1 MSTSSIPSASVATA
15 DITSN
20 GSTIPDDV
28 QVHSIHIRQEVNRVA
43 SATIE
48 ILDGDAAEEGFSVS
62 ASDTFVPGAEI
73 NISLGYDGDNKS
85 VFTGIVTQQS
95 LQVNPGV
102 GPLLLVECRDKAIKM
117 TVGRKNT
124 AYQNKTDS
132 DLLSSLISDAGL
144 SADVTSTSAT
154 LPEIVQYY
162 SSDWDFMLARAEVN
176 AMVVSTLSGKVS
188 VFSPTADTSSVLT
201 VTYGDN
207 LYHVNLHL
215 NAVTQLKEVK
225 SSAWDP
231 KNQEVISATASNSV
245 AGPGNLS
252 SSKLADVVGLT
263 DFELQTTAQVSND
276 SLTQWAK
283 GQMLKSEL
291 SKIQGDIRFQ
301 GDAAVTVGKYITIDG
316 MGTRFDGDHFVSGV
330 EHDFSDG
337 NWFTTTDVGLSP
349 NWFVQENEVMAP
361 AAAGL
366 LPSIDGLFNATV
378 KQIDQDPDN
387 AYRILVTLPLYN
399 DQSDGVWARLAN
411 FYASSGFG
419 AFFLPEVGDEVIVG
433 FLNQDPRF
441 PVILGSMY
449 SENRKPYSELTP
461 DSDNSKK
468 AIVTKSELRIV
479 FDDKDKVLTI
489 TTPNSN
495 VMVFSDQDEK
505 ITITDQNENS
515 ITMSS
520 SGIDL
525 KSPKT
530 ITVQADEQVNIK
542 GETGVNIQAASGDV
556 SIKGMNVNAEADV
569 AFSAK
574 GSATAELQASG
585 ELTIKGAMVMIN

>member
-1 MSTSSIPSASVATA
+1 MSTSSIPSSSVATA
-15 DITSN
+15 EITSN
-20 GSTIPDDV
+20 GSAIPDDV
-28 QVHSIHIRQEVNRVA
+28 QVHSICVQQDINRVA
-43 SATIE
+43 SATLE
-48 ILDGDAAEEGFSVS
+48 ILDGNAAEESFTVS
-62 ASDTFVPGAEI
+62 ASDTFVPGAAIEI
-73 NISLGYDGDNKS
+73 NLGYDGNNSS
-85 VFTGIVTQQS
+85 VFSGIVTKQS

-132 DLLSSLISDAGL
+132 DLLSSLISNAGL
-144 SADVTSTSAT
+144 SADVSSTSAE

-162 SSDWDFMLARAEVN
+162 SSDWDFMLSRAEVN
-176 AMVVSTLSGKVS
+176 GMVVSTISGKVS

-201 VTYGDN
+201 VTYGEN
-207 LYHVNLHL
+207 LYHVNLDL
-215 NAVTQLKEVK
+215 NAVTQIKEVK

-231 KNQEVISATASNSV
+231 KNQELISATASNDVS
-245 AGPGNLS
+245 GPGNLS
-252 SSKLADVVGLT
+252 SSKLADVVGLS

-276 SLTQWAK
+276 NLTQWAK

-291 SKIQGDIRFQ
+291 SKIRGDIRFQ
-301 GDAAVTVGKYITIDG
+301 GDAAITVGKYLTIEG
-316 MGTRFDGDHFVSGV
+316 MGARFDGDHFVSGI
-330 EHDFSDG
+330 EHDFSEG
-337 NWFTTTDVGLSP
+337 NWFTTAEVGLSP
-349 NWFVQENEVMAP
+349 NWFVQEHEVMAP
-361 AAAGL
+361 SAAGL
-366 LPSIDGLFNATV
+366 LPGIDGLFNATV

-387 AYRILVTLPLYN
+387 AYRILVTLPLFN
-399 DQSDGVWARLAN
+399 DQSDGVWARLTN
-411 FYASSGFG
+411 FYSSSGCG
-419 AFFLPEVGDEVIVG
+419 AFFLPEIGDEVIVG

-449 SENRKPYSELTP
+449 SENRKPFSELTP
-461 DSDNSKK
+461 DSENSKK
-468 AIVTKSELRIV
+468 AIVTKSELRVV
-479 FDDKDKVLTI
+479 FDDKDKILTI

-505 ITITDQNENS
+505 ITITDQNDNN

-520 SGIDL
+520 SGIDV

-530 ITVQADEQVNIK
+530 INIQADEQVNIK

-556 SIKGMNVNAEADV
+556 TIKGMNVSAEADIG
-569 AFSAK
+569 FSAK
-574 GSATAELQASG
+574 GSATAEVQASG